1 MIGPL
6 VVVVVVVAVI
16 IIIIVAVTV
25 IITLHKFTRRA
36 INFALD
42 CNQVASAN
50 EMSYSVWLVP
60 LGVNVSVLS
69 ESTASAQILYIKQLT
84 KILSRMMTLSS

>member
-50 EMSYSVWLVP
+50 EMSYSV
-60 LGVNVSVLS
+60 
-69 ESTASAQILYIKQLT
+69 
-84 KILSRMMTLSS
+84 